1 MNPALRAATA
11 SSILILGNPY
21 ATQAVLGQQQRSHAE
36 DLLLTTL
43 DKLRAELMRL
53 RSAIATLSVWLGRY
67 ACENAQVAFG
77 AIIAISL
84 LMAWFATSLRTD
96 DALGSLLRAD
106 TPDYRDY
113 RRFEDDFPANEYDVL
128 VALTWQGPFDTSKAE
143 AIRTVHLESQL
154 LDDVRSVTS
163 IFSLREPP
171 VSDETPPTV
180 LPEVLPQGP
189 EFDALT
195 AKVLAD
201 PLVPA
206 RLLSIREDG
215 GLAIAV
221 VTLRRETV
229 GEAGLIPAI
238 KAVEETA
245 RTFAASAGLTA
256 SLTGI
261 PVMKAE
267 IITASSRD
275 RVLFP
280 VLGFITGMAV
290 CYIFFRDWRYVLICM
305 LPSSLAVLWAL
316 GLFGLLGLELD
327 PVKNAILPL
336 VMVVALT
343 DTLHISI
350 TAQVEHAGGKSREQA
365 ALLAI
370 KESGAACALTAAT
383 TAIAFLSMN
392 LTDSELI
399 RSFGT
404 AAAIATLF
412 EYLLVVTAVPALFI
426 LFAPPA
432 GKAGSWQRTRALR
445 ALGRLTSRLADFVVR
460 FHKPVSIGGIGLMAL
475 FFYLHLQVPPYY
487 RLSDLV
493 PRDQQAAKTAEEIE
507 KTFGGIYPISAVI
520 RWQPATPLQSE
531 QILSAIAKTHAQM
544 AATEG
549 VTKVL
554 SADTFR
560 NWLGGGQPVSGDRL
574 ATFLDK
580 CPQEICTRFVDKSRQ
595 AAVVTGYF
603 NDLPAH
609 VLLQTAS
616 DLRRRLKGI
625 EASVPG
631 LTITVTDLSVMSATR
646 STDIIAQLNASLLST
661 IALDLPT
668 IAFAFGSVV
677 IVAYAAVANIF
688 AVVAMGA
695 LLFVLGAGVQ
705 YASIIALTVTFGLT
719 ADGTIHFLNRVRLD
733 RARGTD
739 VAEAVHTAI
748 EHVGAVL
755 ILSTIILLLGLAV
768 TLFSVVPPTRMF
780 GQVCALTL
788 IMSLPGLL
796 VLMPALIVTL
806 WHRPAITGL
815 TTEDQKQSASK
826 A

>member
-1 MNPALRAATA
+1 
-11 SSILILGNPY
+11 
-21 ATQAVLGQQQRSHAE
+21 
-36 DLLLTTL
+36 
-43 DKLRAELMRL
+43 
-53 RSAIATLSVWLGRY
+53 
-67 ACENAQVAFG
+67 
-77 AIIAISL
+77 
-84 LMAWFATSLRTD
+84 MAWFATSLRTD

-113 RRFEDDFPANEYDVL
+113 QQFEAEFPASEYDVL
-128 VALTWQGPFDTSKAE
+128 VALTWQGPIDATKAE
-143 AIRTVHLESQL
+143 AIRTIHLESQL
-154 LDDVRSVTS
+154 LDNVRSVTS

-171 VSDETPPTV
+171 AGDETPPTV
-180 LPEVLPQGP
+180 LPEVLPEGAQ
-189 EFDALT
+189 FTALIERI
-195 AKVLAD
+195 LAD
-201 PLVPA
+201 PLVPG
-206 RLLSIREDG
+206 RLLSVRADG

-221 VTLRRETV
+221 VTLRSETV

-238 KAVEETA
+238 RAVEETA
-245 RTFAASAGLTA
+245 RAFAAPAGLTA

-267 IITASSRD
+267 IIVASSRD

-280 VLGFITGMAV
+280 VLGFFTGMAV
-290 CYIFFRDWRYVLICM
+290 CYIFFRNWRYVLICM

-350 TAQVEHAGGKSREQA
+350 TAQVEHAAGQSLREA
-365 ALLAI
+365 ARRAI
-370 KESGAACALTAAT
+370 QESGAACALTAAT

-399 RSFGT
+399 SSFGT

-426 LFAPPA
+426 LLAPA
-432 GKAGSWQRTRALR
+432 EGQTGSWQRTRALR
-445 ALGRLTSRLADFVVR
+445 ALGQLTSRLASMVVR
-460 FHKPVSIGGIGLMAL
+460 FHKPISIGGVSIMLL
-475 FFYLHLQVPPYY
+475 FLYLHLQVPPYY

-493 PRDQQAAKTAEEIE
+493 PRNQQAAKTAEHIE
-507 KTFGGIYPISAVI
+507 QTFGGIYPISAVI
-520 RWQPATPLQSE
+520 RWQPGTALQSDTV
-531 QILSAIAKTHAQM
+531 LSAIARTHAEM
-544 AATEG
+544 AATKG

-554 SADTFR
+554 SIDTFR
-560 NWLGGGQPVSGDRL
+560 NWLGDGQPVDGEKL
-574 ATFLDK
+574 IAFLDK
-580 CPQEICTRFVDKSRQ
+580 CPEEVCARFVSKTRQ

-609 VLLQTAS
+609 ALLETAAG
-616 DLRRRLKGI
+616 LRQRLATI
-625 EASVPG
+625 ESSVPG
-631 LTITVTDLSVMSATR
+631 LTITVTDLSVMSASR
-646 STDIIAQLNASLLST
+646 STSIIAQLNDSLLST

-668 IAFAFGSVV
+668 IAFAFGSLV

-695 LLFVLGAGVQ
+695 LLFVLGSGVQ

-719 ADGTIHFLNRVRLD
+719 ADGTIHFLNRVRLE
-733 RARGTD
+733 RARGAD
-739 VAEAVHTAI
+739 VAKAVHTAI
-748 EHVGAVL
+748 THVGAVL

-768 TLFSVVPPTRMF
+768 TFFSVVPPTRMF

-788 IMSLPGLL
+788 VMSLPGLL
-796 VLMPALIVTL
+796 ILMPALIVTL
-806 WHRPAITGL
+806 WHGKSGAGL
-815 TTEDQKQSASK
+815 AASEPQRSVIK

>member
-1 MNPALRAATA
+1 MAA
-11 SSILILGNPY
+11 I
-21 ATQAVLGQQQRSHAE
+21 V
-36 DLLLTTL
+36 
-43 DKLRAELMRL
+43 
-53 RSAIATLSVWLGRY
+53 
-67 ACENAQVAFG
+67 
-77 AIIAISL
+77 AISL
-84 LMAWFATSLRTD
+84 LMGWFATALRTD

-106 TPDYRDY
+106 TPDYRIY
-113 RRFEDDFPANEYDVL
+113 QQFEAEFPASENDVL
-128 VALTWQGPFDTSKAE
+128 LALTWQGPFDAAKAE
-143 AIRTVHLESQL
+143 TIRTIHLESQL

-171 VSDETPPTV
+171 AGEETPPTV
-180 LPEVLPQGP
+180 LPEVLPGG
-189 EFDALT
+189 DAFQALID
-195 AKVLAD
+195 KVLAD

-221 VTLRRETV
+221 VTLKSEVV
-229 GEAGLIPAI
+229 GEAGLVPAI
-238 KAVEETA
+238 RAVQETA
-245 RTFAASAGLTA
+245 RTFAAPGGLTA

-261 PVMKAE
+261 PVMKSE
-267 IITASSRD
+267 IIIASSRD

-280 VLGFITGMAV
+280 VLGFITGLAV
-290 CYIFFRDWRYVLICM
+290 CYVFFRNWRYVLICM

-350 TAQVEHAGGKSREQA
+350 TAQVEHAAGQSRVEA
-365 ALLAI
+365 ARRAI

-399 RSFGT
+399 RGFGT
-404 AAAIATLF
+404 AAALATLL

-426 LFAPPA
+426 LMAPPA
-432 GKAGSWQRTRALR
+432 SQTGSWQRTRALR
-445 ALGRLTSRLADFVVR
+445 VLGHLTSRLADTVVR
-460 FHKPVSIGGIGLMAL
+460 FHKPISIGGVSIMLL
-475 FFYLHLQVPPYY
+475 FLYLHLQVPPYY

-493 PRDQQAAKTAEEIE
+493 PRNQQAATTAEEIQ

-520 RWQPATPLQSE
+520 RWPENTELQSDAV
-531 QILSAIAKTHAQM
+531 LSAIARTHSEM

-554 SADTFR
+554 SIDTFR
-560 NWLGGGQPVSGDRL
+560 NWLGGGQPASAAKL
-574 ATFLDK
+574 TEFLDK
-580 CPQEICTRFVDKSRQ
+580 CPEEVCSRFVNKGAR
-595 AAVVTGYF
+595 ATVVTGYF

-609 VLLQTAS
+609 ALLETAS
-616 DLRRRLKGI
+616 ALRQRLSVI
-625 EASVPG
+625 ETSAPG
-631 LTITVTDLSVMSATR
+631 LAITVTDLSVMSASR
-646 STDIIAQLNASLLST
+646 STSIIAQLNDSLLST

-668 IAFAFGSVV
+668 IAFAFGSIV

-695 LLFVLGAGVQ
+695 LLFALGSGVQ

-719 ADGTIHFLNRVRLD
+719 ADGTIHFLNRVRLE
-733 RARGTD
+733 RGRGASVAR
-739 VAEAVHTAI
+739 AVHTAI
-748 EHVGAVL
+748 THVGAVL

-768 TLFSVVPPTRMF
+768 TFFSVVPPTRMF
-780 GQVCALTL
+780 GQICALTL
-788 IMSLPGLL
+788 VMSLPGLL
-796 VLMPALIVTL
+796 ILMPALIVTL
-806 WHRPAITGL
+806 WHRDAQAPTAPRSEET
-815 TTEDQKQSASK
+815 SALE

>member
-1 MNPALRAATA
+1 ML
-11 SSILILGNPY
+11 
-21 ATQAVLGQQQRSHAE
+21 
-36 DLLLTTL
+36 
-43 DKLRAELMRL
+43 RL
-53 RSAIATLSVWLGRY
+53 RSIMTRLSVWPGRQ
-67 ACENAQVAFG
+67 ACENPHAAMT
-77 AIIAISL
+77 AIIALSL
-84 LMAWFATSLRTD
+84 LMAWFATALRTD
-96 DALGSLLRAD
+96 DALGSLLRAG
-106 TPDYRDY
+106 TSDYRTY
-113 RRFEDDFPANEYDVL
+113 QQFEAEFPASENDVL
-128 VALTWQGPFDTSKAE
+128 LALTWQGQLDAAKAE
-143 AIRTVHLESQL
+143 AIRTIHLESQL
-154 LDDVRSVTS
+154 LDSVRSVTS

-171 VSDETPPTV
+171 VGDETPPTV
-180 LPEVLPQGP
+180 LPEVLPNG
-189 EFDALT
+189 EDFNALI

-206 RLLSIREDG
+206 RLLSIRGDG

-221 VTLRRETV
+221 ITLKSEIV

-238 KAVEETA
+238 RSVEETA
-245 RTFAASAGLTA
+245 RTFAAAGGLTA

-261 PVMKAE
+261 PVMKSE
-267 IITASSRD
+267 IIVASSRD

-280 VLGFITGMAV
+280 ILGFITGLAV
-290 CYIFFRDWRYVLICM
+290 CYVFFRNWRYVLICM

-350 TAQVEHAGGKSREQA
+350 TAQVEHAAGQSRVEA
-365 ALLAI
+365 ARRAI
-370 KESGAACALTAAT
+370 QESGAACALTAAT

-399 RSFGT
+399 RGFGT
-404 AAAIATLF
+404 AAALATLL

-426 LFAPPA
+426 LLAPEA
-432 GKAGSWQRTRALR
+432 SQSGSWQRTRALR
-445 ALGRLTSRLADFVVR
+445 ALGHFTARLADIVVR
-460 FHKPVSIGGIGLMAL
+460 FHKQISIGGVSLMLL
-475 FFYLHLQVPPYY
+475 FLYLHLQVPPYY

-493 PRDQQAAKTAEEIE
+493 PRNQQAAATAEAIE

-520 RWQPATPLQSE
+520 RWPEGKALQSDE
-531 QILSAIAKTHAQM
+531 VLSAIAKTHTEM
-544 AATEG
+544 AATTG

-554 SADTFR
+554 SIDTFR
-560 NWLGGGQPVSGDRL
+560 NWLGGGHPANAAKLMR
-574 ATFLDK
+574 FLDQ
-580 CPQEICTRFVDKSRQ
+580 CPEEVCTRFINKGAR

-609 VLLQTAS
+609 VLLETAAG
-616 DLRRRLKGI
+616 LRQRLSSV
-625 EASVPG
+625 EASAPG
-631 LTITVTDLSVMSATR
+631 LSVTVTDLSVMSASR
-646 STDIIAQLNASLLST
+646 STSIIAQLNDSLLST

-668 IAFAFGSVV
+668 IAFAFGSLV

-695 LLFVLGAGVQ
+695 LLFALGSGVQ

-719 ADGTIHFLNRVRLD
+719 ADGTIHFLNRVRLE
-733 RARGTD
+733 RARGAD
-739 VAEAVHTAI
+739 VATAVHTAI
-748 EHVGAVL
+748 THVGAVL

-768 TLFSVVPPTRMF
+768 TFFSVVPPTRMF
-780 GQVCALTL
+780 GQICALTL

-806 WHRPAITGL
+806 WHRGTAVITPAPA
-815 TTEDQKQSASK
+815 EKRSSALEV
-826 A
+826 

>member
-1 MNPALRAATA
+1 
-11 SSILILGNPY
+11 
-21 ATQAVLGQQQRSHAE
+21 
-36 DLLLTTL
+36 
-43 DKLRAELMRL
+43 MRL
-53 RSAIATLSVWLGRY
+53 RSTMAELSVWPGRY
-67 ACENAQVAFG
+67 ACANPQAALG
-77 AIIAISL
+77 AIVAISL
-84 LMAWFATSLRTD
+84 LMAWFATTLRTD

-106 TPDYRDY
+106 TPDYREY
-113 RRFEDDFPANEYDVL
+113 QRFSADFPASEYDVL
-128 VALTWQGPFDTSKAE
+128 VALTWQGPFDKAKAE

-171 VSDETPPTV
+171 VADETPPTV
-180 LPEVLPQGP
+180 LPEVLPEGP
-189 EFDALT
+189 ALDALM

-238 KAVEETA
+238 KAVDETA
-245 RTFAASAGLTA
+245 RTFAAPAGLTA

-267 IITASSRD
+267 IIVASSRD

-290 CYIFFRDWRYVLICM
+290 CYVFFRDWRYVVICM

-350 TAQVEHAGGKSREQA
+350 TAQVEHAAGKSRAQA
-365 ALLAI
+365 ALVAI

-399 RSFGT
+399 RGFGT

-412 EYLLVVTAVPALFI
+412 EYVLVVTAVPALFI
-426 LFAPPA
+426 VLAPPA
-432 GKAGSWQRTRALR
+432 AESGSWQRTQALR
-445 ALGRLTSRLADFVVR
+445 VLGRLTSRLADYVVR
-460 FHKPVSIGGIGLMAL
+460 FHKPISIGGIGLMAL

-493 PRDQQAAKTAEEIE
+493 PRNQQAAKTAEHIQ

-520 RWQPATPLQSE
+520 RWQPGTPLQSDA
-531 QILSAIAKTHAQM
+531 ILSAIARTHAEM
-544 AATEG
+544 AATAG

-560 NWLGGGQPVSGDRL
+560 NWLGSGQPVSGERL
-574 ATFLDK
+574 IAFLDK
-580 CPQEICTRFVDKSRQ
+580 CPEEVCTRFVDKSRQ

-609 VLLQTAS
+609 VLLQTAG
-616 DLRRRLKGI
+616 DLRQRLAAI
-625 EASVPG
+625 EASVPD
-631 LTITVTDLSVMSATR
+631 LTITVTDLSVMSASR
-646 STDIIAQLNASLLST
+646 STGIIAQLNDSLLST

-668 IAFAFGSVV
+668 IAFAFGSIV

-695 LLFVLGAGVQ
+695 LLFVLGEGVQ

-733 RARGTD
+733 RARGAD
-739 VAEAVHTAI
+739 VAQAVHAAI
-748 EHVGAVL
+748 THVGAVL

-796 VLMPALIVTL
+796 VLMPALIITL
-806 WHRPAITGL
+806 WHGQSRAGLAASEPERSAI
-815 TTEDQKQSASK
+815 EV
-826 A
+826 